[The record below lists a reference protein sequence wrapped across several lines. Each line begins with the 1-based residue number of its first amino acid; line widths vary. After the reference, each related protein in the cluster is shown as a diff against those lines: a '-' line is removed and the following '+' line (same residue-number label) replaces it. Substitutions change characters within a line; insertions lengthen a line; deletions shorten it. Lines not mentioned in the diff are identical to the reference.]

1 MVHPEKEE
9 KFCQSGSEA
18 DLVSPK
24 VTFIDATMENMEK
37 WLHLWI
43 HEMMTDF

>member
-24 VTFIDATMENMEK
+24 VYMEGQKTQRSQHSTEGEQN
-37 WLHLWI
+37 
-43 HEMMTDF
+43 